1 MENVV
6 VFLVCIISGI
16 FTGLLGIGGG
26 LIIVP
31 AFLVILPLFNITTI
45 STHEIIGIS
54 STVVLLNSLAGLFY
68 RRGEEY
74 LEKRFLIKS
83 TIFIILGTIISAY
96 FSSFA
101 PIKPIFGLYCLV
113 ALTSIYLIKKD
124 VYFDFKG
131 KYREFLLNLTF
142 ALIGAISAAIG
153 IGGAVLF
160 ATALKCFTKKTP
172 KELLPTITFFVAF
185 HALFAFLG
193 KLSSGIII
201 LNIIPIAL
209 VASFIGAKIGVKISK
224 KLSSNAISNMMIAV
238 LILGIIKIGF
248 EIIK

>member
-74 LEKRFLIKS
+74 LEKKFLIKS

-124 VYFDFKG
+124 VYFDFKLSSSISG
-131 KYREFLLNLTF
+131 AGRMSSRVLTICPNLTKVGPSSSQVTRMR
-142 ALIGAISAAIG
+142 LQS
-153 IGGAVLF
+153 V
-160 ATALKCFTKKTP
+160 T
-172 KELLPTITFFVAF
+172 LLSG
-185 HALFAFLG
+185 LG
-193 KLSSGIII
+193 MRWRKNDFGL
-201 LNIIPIAL
+201 
-209 VASFIGAKIGVKISK
+209 
-224 KLSSNAISNMMIAV
+224 
-238 LILGIIKIGF
+238 
-248 EIIK
+248 